1 MPNYYSLKYIKEKYD
16 DILIESSIEL
26 SEEDKKLIVAE
37 NEMLLRIKKKI
48 KIEDDYYL
56 DEEGKEDNEKA
67 KNYKKEKKP
76 KMTKAKENIMNFL
89 MIIS

>member
-37 NEMLLRIKKKI
+37 NKML
-48 KIEDDYYL
+48 
-56 DEEGKEDNEKA
+56 
-67 KNYKKEKKP
+67 
-76 KMTKAKENIMNFL
+76 
-89 MIIS
+89 